1 MATVLFINRTDLVRN
16 SIIDGN
22 VDTDK
27 FIQFIKIAQQIDIQQ
42 IIGTNMYTGL
52 TDAIVAGIDL
62 PANARWKTI
71 LEDFI
76 VEMLI
81 WYAQA
86 NYIPFAAYQIKNGGV
101 YKHTSENAQ
110 TVDKNEVDFLV
121 EKART
126 NAEWYSRRFIDFMSF
141 NQATYPEYTNNVN
154 DDIYPSYEAT
164 FNGWVLVSMSKPKA
178 KNIEKLKVFLKKKK
192 NKK

>member
-52 TDAIVAGIDL
+52 TDAIVAGINE

-71 LEDFI
+71 LDDFI

-164 FNGWVLVSMSKPKA
+164 FNGWGTMSYKPKA

-192 NKK
+192 KKK